1 MQEGF
6 SSQFSPM
13 MSGGIGMRAG
23 MQPQFMGGMA
33 SSQTHQE
40 LQQPVEAFDEEA
52 FARAFENA
60 AQAEMSKEE
69 QSQSQEQDKSQTL
82 NDVQLAASAER
93 YMSSSPTSEQPSLI
107 PEPQERI
114 GADLIHNPSDS
125 PRPEPEDPDAMAR
138 TAGQLL
144 DSVRSNTSEKFQNSQ
159 FLQLMRQFRDRE
171 VQVEGD
177 KIVGRTTE
185 TNSTGSAGEAISG
198 GVPVTIQVQP

>member
-1 MQEGF
+1 MI
-6 SSQFSPM
+6 
-13 MSGGIGMRAG
+13 SGGIGMRAG
-23 MQPQFMGGMA
+23 MQPQFRGGMA

-40 LQQPVEAFDEEA
+40 PQQSVEVFDDEA

-69 QSQSQEQDKSQTL
+69 QSQPQEQDGSLTL
-82 NDVQLAASAER
+82 NDVQLAASAEH
-93 YMSSSPTSEQPSLI
+93 YMSLPTSEQHSLI
-107 PEPQERI
+107 PEQERI
-114 GADLIHNPSDS
+114 GADLIHDPSDS

-177 KIVGRTTE
+177 KIVGRTTG
-185 TNSTGSAGEAISG
+185 TNTTGSAGEAISG
-198 GVPVTIQVQP
+198 GVPETIQVQP